1 MRIARGA
8 SWASCELRDA
18 SCASMSAVVPH
29 GAKERSAGGMRPLA
43 RYLGPRWFSLP
54 QSSRSCR
61 ARGAPFSL
69 VGVWRSC
76 RRSSFLHSASPAR
89 VCCDAPLS
97 RHASGA
103 CGSLLSA
110 SGERRGVSLAC
121 VLRAARDLLSS
132 YSGRSA
138 ASLSCLVLVVR
149 VSLLRRSLCLLCAAS
164 SLLAPSAQPASERR
178 QYARSATP
186 GGVWCT
192 CAWIRAGHSPYR
204 ARALF
209 RCVCR
214 CVRGPTGHWPLASA
228 PAACCGSLKGH
239 ALAWVRAWYNHSGGR
254 PPSRPAMRHA
264 TAASTLHHLHQTCIT
279 CIKPASPA
287 SRVHHLHQT
296 CITCITRASRRGIP
310 LVSPLPLGSCD

>member
-89 VCCDAPLS
+89 ACCDAPLS

-132 YSGRSA
+132 IFGS
-138 ASLSCLVLVVR
+138 
-149 VSLLRRSLCLLCAAS
+149 LRRLFIVSRSCRARVASSSL
-164 SLLAPSAQPASERR
+164 SLLALRGFVVASTL
-178 QYARSATP
+178 SATRLRTP
-186 GGVWCT
+186 AIRTQRDAGRGVVYLRVDSRRPFPISC
-192 CAWIRAGHSPYR
+192 
-204 ARALF
+204 ARALPL
-209 RCVCR
+209 CVSVCAWPHR
-214 CVRGPTGHWPLASA
+214 PLATGQR
-228 PAACCGSLKGH
+228 PCCLLW
-239 ALAWVRAWYNHSGGR
+239 LA
-254 PPSRPAMRHA
+254 
-264 TAASTLHHLHQTCIT
+264 
-279 CIKPASPA
+279 
-287 SRVHHLHQT
+287 
-296 CITCITRASRRGIP
+296 
-310 LVSPLPLGSCD
+310 

>member
-1 MRIARGA
+1 MRIARVRA
-8 SWASCELRDA
+8 RRAASCEMPAALPCRRWFR
-18 SCASMSAVVPH
+18 MEP
-29 GAKERSAGGMRPLA
+29 RSAAPAACGRSRGTSVLGGSHCR
-43 RYLGPRWFSLP
+43 
-54 QSSRSCR
+54 SRAGR
-61 ARGAPFSL
+61 AVRGAHRFPSRGGGAPVVASL
-69 VGVWRSC
+69 Y
-76 RRSSFLHSASPAR
+76 FLHSASPAR
-89 VCCDAPLS
+89 ACCDCDAPLS

-186 GGVWCT
+186 GGVWRT

-228 PAACCGSLKGH
+228 PAACCGSLK
-239 ALAWVRAWYNHSGGR
+239 RAR
-254 PPSRPAMRHA
+254 
-264 TAASTLHHLHQTCIT
+264 LC
-279 CIKPASPA
+279 
-287 SRVHHLHQT
+287 
-296 CITCITRASRRGIP
+296 
-310 LVSPLPLGSCD
+310 LGPCVV